1 MLFGPPDQDFPQPS
15 WRGDSQPLAMATPA
29 HPSGWD
35 NCLHLPHPTPPPPAT
50 SCCVQASWY
59 SGPLLLLI
67 PLFEL
72 PDPLFR
78 EVTSMFL
85 EYSSGLKRSPTPA
98 RRSCPVKMKASVNP
112 SGMSAVSCCL
122 SSLCRNGLKFQES
135 AAAVQGPRGSL
146 ICLCQRPCRLME
158 MAKDLA

>member
-1 MLFGPPDQDFPQPS
+1 MGLLIRTFYNPLGEEIHSLWPWPPQPI
-15 WRGDSQPLAMATPA
+15 PLAGITAST
-29 HPSGWD
+29 S
-35 NCLHLPHPTPPPPAT
+35 PTPPPPAT

-98 RRSCPVKMKASVNP
+98 RRSCPAKMKASVNL

-135 AAAVQGPRGSL
+135 AAAVRGPRGSL